1 MLEENVYL
9 SEHSNFKIGGP
20 AKFFALVKNEEEAVA
35 VAREAKEKELPI
47 FILGG
52 GTNIL
57 IPDEGIDAVVIK
69 TGFKGIEIKEENQLR
84 VGAGVLVSELL
95 NFCIENEL
103 SGFEWAGGLPGTIG
117 GAVFGNAGAFGGE
130 IKDNIVEV
138 KAIDLSEDKPRV
150 ETYNHD
156 QCCFEYRDSFFKKN
170 SLNGKRMM
178 IIEVLFQMKKG
189 SKEEIRKA
197 IQGKID
203 YRENRQPLEYPNIGS
218 IFKNIPWDSLS
229 KELQKKFKDVKK
241 VDPFDVLPTAA
252 VIHDAGLKEM
262 RVGGAMVSPKHPNFI
277 INFENASAKDINE
290 LANKVKEKIEE
301 MYGIEL
307 EREVIFL

>member
-9 SEHSNFKIGGP
+9 SVHSNLKIGGP
-20 AKFFALVKNEEEAVA
+20 AKFFAMVETEEEAVQA
-35 VAREAKEKELPI
+35 AREAREKNLPI

-69 TGFKGIEIKEENQLR
+69 TGFKGVEMEEGGKLR
-84 VGAGVLVSELL
+84 VGAGVLVADLL

-103 SGFEWAGGLPGTIG
+103 SGFEWAGGLPGTVG
-117 GAVFGNAGAFGGE
+117 GGVFGNAGAFGGE

-138 KAIDLSEDKPRV
+138 RAIDLSEEKPV
-150 ETYNHD
+150 AQTYSHD
-156 QCCFEYRDSFFKKN
+156 QCCFEYRNSFFKKN

-178 IIEVLFQMKKG
+178 ILEVVFQVQKG
-189 SKEEIRKA
+189 SREEIRKA
-197 IQGKID
+197 IQDKID
-203 YRENRQPLEYPNIGS
+203 YRESRQPLEYPNIGS
-218 IFKNIPWDSLS
+218 IFKNIPWESLS
-229 KELQKKFKDVKK
+229 REIHEKFKNVKK
-241 VDPFDVLPTAA
+241 TDPFDVLPTAA

-301 MYGIEL
+301 RYGIEL

>member
-9 SEHSNFKIGGP
+9 SDHSNFKIGGP
-20 AKFFALVKNEEEAVA
+20 AKFFALVKTEGEAVQA
-35 VAREAKEKELPI
+35 AREAKEKGLPI

-57 IPDEGIDAVVIK
+57 IPDEGLEAVVIK
-69 TGFKGIEIKEENQLR
+69 TGFGGISLEEGNKLR
-84 VGAGVLVSELL
+84 VGSGVLVSDLL
-95 NFCIENEL
+95 NFCIENEF
-103 SGFEWAGGLPGTIG
+103 SGFEWAGGLPGTVG

-130 IKDNIVEV
+130 IKDNLLSV
-138 KAIDLSEDKPRV
+138 KAIDLGAEKPKM
-150 ETYNHD
+150 ETYDHG
-156 QCCFEYRDSFFKKN
+156 QCCFEYRNSFFKKN

-178 IIEVLFQMKKG
+178 ILEVLFQMQKG
-189 SKEEIRKA
+189 NREEIKER
-197 IQGKID
+197 IQEKID
-203 YRENRQPLEYPNIGS
+203 YRESRQPLEYPNIGS
-218 IFKNIPWDSLS
+218 IFKNISWDSLS
-229 KELQKKFKDVKK
+229 GELQEKFKDVKK
-241 VDPFDVLPTAA
+241 TDPFDVLPTAA

-277 INFENASAKDINE
+277 INFDRATAKEINE